1 MTIQKST
8 WNRYIDVLAAIDR
21 TAAKKFTA
29 YLNTHDISSQAGRKA
44 AIDYAAALADKYG
57 ESAAAMAC
65 EMYDAAAAASG
76 VILPAAEPAATATYG
91 EVAKTVNG
99 MAKQNAGNDAM
110 GSAIGRM
117 VKRTGV
123 DTTMKNAIRDG
134 AQWAWIPSGDSCAF
148 CLTLASR
155 GWQRASKKALKN
167 GHAEHIHSNCDC
179 TYAVRFDSRSTV
191 AGYDPDAL
199 YKQYQSAE
207 GNTPQEKINS
217 MRRELYAENGDKIR
231 AQKREAYER
240 TKLLKD
246 NRDNGILRAAEQ
258 SRRNPGPD
266 QSAVISD
273 LISSEA
279 YAEKMHLL
287 GENDRITNIMTQ
299 QARITL
305 YRRNGTTYEDLIF
318 IDPKNGKVLSQRT
331 ENIAGGVRPTEE
343 MKTMVLQNKRGIIAL
358 HNHPHS
364 MLPSKNDLENAKR
377 YRYGVIACHNGNLIK
392 YAVADDA
399 NIDVADVMLDTIQKH
414 FDAGMD
420 VAMSLKLLEEIGI
433 KMEVI

>member
-1 MTIQKST
+1 MTIQKSA

-76 VILPAAEPAATATYG
+76 AILQAAEPAATATYG

-207 GNTPQEKINS
+207 GNTPQDKINSIRRELDSANREEINARKRKLYAQEKELLKQPVVTDTPKKVENPVYGHRDVTNEWLKKAIQNSHPVTDIETFVQDGITYAVDGKNVKFEYTEHEKEIAEVLRRQLGGEVRMMPKVQGKIEHISTPDYLFRGERYDLKTPEKIN
-217 MRRELYAENGDKIR
+217 RKTFFNAVHG
-231 AQKREAYER
+231 KREQADNFIIDISQNRMSIEQAEEQTQSLYNDKYASFVNR
-240 TKLLKD
+240 IILVKD
-246 NRDNGILRAAEQ
+246 NEILRVFE
-258 SRRNPGPD
+258 R
-266 QSAVISD
+266 
-273 LISSEA
+273 
-279 YAEKMHLL
+279 EK
-287 GENDRITNIMTQ
+287 
-299 QARITL
+299 
-305 YRRNGTTYEDLIF
+305 
-318 IDPKNGKVLSQRT
+318 
-331 ENIAGGVRPTEE
+331 
-343 MKTMVLQNKRGIIAL
+343 
-358 HNHPHS
+358 
-364 MLPSKNDLENAKR
+364 
-377 YRYGVIACHNGNLIK
+377 
-392 YAVADDA
+392 
-399 NIDVADVMLDTIQKH
+399 
-414 FDAGMD
+414 
-420 VAMSLKLLEEIGI
+420 
-433 KMEVI
+433 

>member
-179 TYAVRFDSRSTV
+179 TYAVRFDSRSNV

-217 MRRELYAENGDKIR
+217 MRRKLYAENGDKIR
-231 AQKREAYER
+231 AQKREAYEKKR
-240 TKLLKD
+240 ISYKLPEALSMTYVNNADQLYKNLQNVKPISKYED
-246 NRDNGILRAAEQ
+246 VAIHGV
-258 SRRNPGPD
+258 PG
-266 QSAVISD
+266 
-273 LISSEA
+273 EA
-279 YAEKMHLL
+279 YVEHETTNGVLKRYSASDFADMIRENPDYHGGNVRLL
-287 GENDRITNIMTQ
+287 SCGAGADETGFAQMLANELNKR
-299 QARITL
+299 
-305 YRRNGTTYEDLIF
+305 
-318 IDPKNGKVLSQRT
+318 V
-331 ENIAGGVRPTEE
+331 IAPTETLWVAENGE
-343 MKTMVLQNKRGIIAL
+343 MFVSDSDVLAEL
-358 HNHPHS
+358 WY
-364 MLPSKNDLENAKR
+364 NDGE
-377 YRYGVIACHNGNLIK
+377 
-392 YAVADDA
+392 
-399 NIDVADVMLDTIQKH
+399 IDQ
-414 FDAGMD
+414 
-420 VAMSLKLLEEIGI
+420 GI
-433 KMEVI
+433 KQTGYWKVFDPVEKEVTL

>member
-65 EMYDAAAAASG
+65 EMYDEAAAASG
-76 VILPAAEPAATATYG
+76 VILHAAEPAATATYG

-179 TYAVRFDSRSTV
+179 TYAVRFDSRSNV

-217 MRRELYAENGDKIR
+217 MRRKLYAENGDKIR
-231 AQKREAYER
+231 AQKREAYEKKR
-240 TKLLKD
+240 ISYKLPEALSMTYVNNADQLYKNLQNVKPISKYED
-246 NRDNGILRAAEQ
+246 VAIHGV
-258 SRRNPGPD
+258 PG
-266 QSAVISD
+266 
-273 LISSEA
+273 EA
-279 YAEKMHLL
+279 YVEHETTNGVLKRYSASDFADMIRENPDYHGGNVRLL
-287 GENDRITNIMTQ
+287 SCGAGADETGFAQMLANELNKR
-299 QARITL
+299 
-305 YRRNGTTYEDLIF
+305 
-318 IDPKNGKVLSQRT
+318 V
-331 ENIAGGVRPTEE
+331 IAPTETLWVAENGE
-343 MKTMVLQNKRGIIAL
+343 MFVSDSDVLAEL
-358 HNHPHS
+358 WY
-364 MLPSKNDLENAKR
+364 NDGE
-377 YRYGVIACHNGNLIK
+377 
-392 YAVADDA
+392 
-399 NIDVADVMLDTIQKH
+399 IDQ
-414 FDAGMD
+414 
-420 VAMSLKLLEEIGI
+420 GI
-433 KMEVI
+433 KQTGYWKVFDPVEKEVTL